1 MEEVASDSRFTD
13 KITFIVVNTNDAE
26 IGRQKTE
33 QSGWNNCTHVHLNA
47 EDKAPVVEA
56 LSIKRVPHHVMIDSQ
71 GQVLQNG
78 KAFSWDQVEQL
89 AGIESAVPA
98 AKTAAPAADTADAFS
113 FSLDEDF

>member
-26 IGRQKTE
+26 LGQKTTE
-33 QSGWNNCTHVHLNA
+33 QSGWSKCTHVHLNA
-47 EDKAPVVEA
+47 EDKAPVVQA
-56 LSIKRVPHHVMIDSQ
+56 LSIKRVPHHVMIDSE

-78 KAFSWDQVEQL
+78 KAFSWEEVEKL
-89 AGIESAVPA
+89 AGIESAASA
-98 AKTAAPAADTADAFS
+98 AEAADAFS